1 MLAEPRRAA
10 GQADHRLD
18 GLWTVVTGGSKG
30 IGLGIAEGFV
40 AAGANVMIVAR
51 NADDLNRA
59 GDALRRRAGADQV
72 VLAARADT
80 SDTDSIEQLFGTIR
94 AAFPRLDVYV
104 ANAGSGVMRPF
115 LEIPIEEWNQ
125 TVALNLTGT
134 FLGCQRAAQAM
145 LAAGGPA
152 DNGPVDNGPADNG
165 PVDGGPVDGG
175 ANRAILVVS
184 SIRSLGVRPGRL
196 AYSATKA
203 ALNQLVRVAAYELAG
218 HQIRVNALLPGITA
232 TPLAL
237 EGNPEVFAEAS
248 ASVPLGRA
256 GTARDMAAAA
266 VYLCSP
272 AARFVTGVNLVVDG
286 GESLW

>member
-1 MLAEPRRAA
+1 MNDVNGALLAERGRAA
-10 GQADHRLD
+10 EPADRRLD

-51 NADDLNRA
+51 NADDLDRA

-72 VLAARADT
+72 VVTTRADT
-80 SDTDSIEQLFGTIR
+80 SDTDSIEQLFGTIQ
-94 AAFPRLDVYV
+94 ATFPRLDVYV
-104 ANAGSGVMRPF
+104 ANAGSGIMRPF
-115 LEIPIEEWNQ
+115 LEIPLEEWNQ
-125 TVALNLTGT
+125 TIALNLTGT
-134 FLGCQRAAQAM
+134 FRGCQRAAQAM
-145 LAAGGPA
+145 LAGGGSADGGPA
-152 DNGPVDNGPADNG
+152 
-165 PVDGGPVDGG
+165 DGG

-196 AYSATKA
+196 AYSVTKA
-203 ALNQLVRVAAYELAG
+203 GLNQLVRVAAYELAS

-256 GTARDMAAAA
+256 GTAQDMAAAA

>member
-1 MLAEPRRAA
+1 MNDLNGALLAEPGRAA
-10 GQADHRLD
+10 GPADHRLD
-18 GLWTVVTGGSKG
+18 GLWSVVTGGSKG
-30 IGLGIAEGFV
+30 IGLGIAEAFV
-40 AAGANVMIVAR
+40 AAGANVMMVAR
-51 NADDLNRA
+51 NADDLDRA
-59 GDALRRRAGADQV
+59 GDTLRRRAGADQV
-72 VLAARADT
+72 VVTARADT
-80 SDTDSIEQLFGTIR
+80 SDTESVEQLFDTIR
-94 AAFPRLDVYV
+94 ATFPRLDVYV

-115 LEIPIEEWNQ
+115 LEIPLEEWNQ
-125 TVALNLTGT
+125 TIALNLTGT

-145 LAAGGPA
+145 VAGGGPA
-152 DNGPVDNGPADNG
+152 
-165 PVDGGPVDGG
+165 DGG

-196 AYSATKA
+196 AYSASKA

-237 EGNPEVFAEAS
+237 EGNPEVFAEAA

-256 GTARDMAAAA
+256 GTAQDMAAAA

>member
-1 MLAEPRRAA
+1 MGP
-10 GQADHRLD
+10 
-18 GLWTVVTGGSKG
+18 
-30 IGLGIAEGFV
+30 
-40 AAGANVMIVAR
+40 
-51 NADDLNRA
+51 A
-59 GDALRRRAGADQV
+59 GD
-72 VLAARADT
+72 
-80 SDTDSIEQLFGTIR
+80 
-94 AAFPRLDVYV
+94 
-104 ANAGSGVMRPF
+104 
-115 LEIPIEEWNQ
+115 
-125 TVALNLTGT
+125 
-134 FLGCQRAAQAM
+134 
-145 LAAGGPA
+145 GPA
-152 DNGPVDNGPADNG
+152 
-165 PVDGGPVDGG
+165 DGG

-203 ALNQLVRVAAYELAG
+203 ALNQLVRVAAHELAS

-256 GTARDMAAAA
+256 GTPQDMAAAA

>member
-1 MLAEPRRAA
+1 MNDLNQLLIAEPARAVEPA
-10 GQADHRLD
+10 EHRLD
-18 GLWTVVTGGSKG
+18 GMWTVVTGGTKG

-51 NADDLNRA
+51 NAGDLDRA
-59 GDALRRRAGADQV
+59 GEALRRQAGADQV
-72 VLAARADT
+72 VVTTRADT
-80 SDTDSIEQLFGTIR
+80 SNPDSIERLFDTVR
-94 AAFPRLDVYV
+94 ATFPRLDVYV

-115 LEIPIEEWNQ
+115 LEIPLDEWDQ
-125 TVALNLTGT
+125 TIALNLTGT
-134 FLGCQRAAQAM
+134 FRGCQLAAQAM
-145 LAAGGPA
+145 LADDRPAGGGPGGGGPA
-152 DNGPVDNGPADNG
+152 
-165 PVDGGPVDGG
+165 DGG

-184 SIRSLGVRPGRL
+184 SIRSLGVRPERL
-196 AYSATKA
+196 AYSVTKA
-203 ALNQLVRVAAYELAG
+203 GLNQLVRVAAYELAS

-237 EGNPEVFAEAS
+237 EGNPEVFAEAA

-256 GTARDMAAAA
+256 GTPRDMAAAA